1 MAILRQMVWMEN
13 YGVLM
18 QPVESQ
24 YSSFKFI
31 LGKRKLNI
39 GSVCTTTEATRCNV
53 YQQCISSDDLK
64 TQSFLCLQ
72 IHVHG

>member
-18 QPVESQ
+18 EPVESQ

-39 GSVCTTTEATRCNV
+39 GIV
-53 YQQCISSDDLK
+53 
-64 TQSFLCLQ
+64 
-72 IHVHG
+72 